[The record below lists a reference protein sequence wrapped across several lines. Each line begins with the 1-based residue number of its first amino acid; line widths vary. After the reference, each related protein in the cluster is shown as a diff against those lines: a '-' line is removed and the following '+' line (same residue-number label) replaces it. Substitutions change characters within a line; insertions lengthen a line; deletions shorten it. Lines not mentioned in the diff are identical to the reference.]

1 MARIWIALQILKLKN
16 KILSPIQFGLFIKN
30 KKQMKKIILSVALLV
45 SMATFAQKDELKNLK
60 KLYAKDALTT
70 EEFNQFKEILLRLEG
85 IATTEEDKTSVTFYK
100 AMSPL
105 LELSTFGQQ
114 PTPSQVAKVMNP
126 TTLKNLVQ
134 GLKSTL
140 DFEAKSG
147 KKVYTDD
154 IKETL
159 TWFTPMLQQS
169 AGMLNSMK
177 KFKEAGELFYSI
189 YQLDNT
195 DVANLENAAILAVQ
209 AGDLAQGDKL
219 YREIQSVGFS
229 GTGLK
234 KFQSTEL
241 EVAKILA
248 AISLESKNF
257 EQAKKDYAN
266 YIKLDPNDLE
276 AQINEANCYYHT
288 NDLTTYK
295 SKITSILDKNPNNAT
310 LQYNVGFL
318 MISDDAKIVDE
329 INANLK
335 DDKKYKELM
344 SKRKDMF
351 KAALPYFEKAYQLD
365 VNNPDTK
372 EILKLSYDILGMKD
386 KAATIK

>member
-1 MARIWIALQILKLKN
+1 M
-16 KILSPIQFGLFIKN
+16 
-30 KKQMKKIILSVALLV
+30 
-45 SMATFAQKDELKNLK
+45 
-60 KLYAKDALTT
+60 
-70 EEFNQFKEILLRLEG
+70 
-85 IATTEEDKTSVTFYK
+85 
-100 AMSPL
+100 
-105 LELSTFGQQ
+105 
-114 PTPSQVAKVMNP
+114 
-126 TTLKNLVQ
+126 VQ

-257 EQAKKDYAN
+257 EQAKRLC
-266 YIKLDPNDLE
+266 KL
-276 AQINEANCYYHT
+276 Y
-288 NDLTTYK
+288 
-295 SKITSILDKNPNNAT
+295 
-310 LQYNVGFL
+310 
-318 MISDDAKIVDE
+318 
-329 INANLK
+329 
-335 DDKKYKELM
+335 
-344 SKRKDMF
+344 
-351 KAALPYFEKAYQLD
+351 
-365 VNNPDTK
+365 
-372 EILKLSYDILGMKD
+372 
-386 KAATIK
+386 

>member
-1 MARIWIALQILKLKN
+1 VTECELVEIPQETFE
-16 KILSPIQFGLFIKN
+16 KIF
-30 KKQMKKIILSVALLV
+30 
-45 SMATFAQKDELKNLK
+45 AT
-60 KLYAKDALTT
+60 
-70 EEFNQFKEILLRLEG
+70 
-85 IATTEEDKTSVTFYK
+85 
-100 AMSPL
+100 
-105 LELSTFGQQ
+105 Q
-114 PTPSQVAKVMNP
+114 PK
-126 TTLKNLVQ
+126 
-134 GLKSTL
+134 
-140 DFEAKSG
+140 
-147 KKVYTDD
+147 
-154 IKETL
+154 
-159 TWFTPMLQQS
+159 W
-169 AGMLNSMK
+169 
-177 KFKEAGELFYSI
+177 
-189 YQLDNT
+189 
-195 DVANLENAAILAVQ
+195 LENV
-209 AGDLAQGDKL
+209 
-219 YREIQSVGFS
+219 SVF
-229 GTGLK
+229 
-234 KFQSTEL
+234 
-241 EVAKILA
+241 
-248 AISLESKNF
+248 F
-257 EQAKKDYAN
+257 EGMVV
-266 YIKLDPNDLE
+266 LDPNDLE

>member
-1 MARIWIALQILKLKN
+1 MGFF
-16 KILSPIQFGLFIKN
+16 KIKQ
-30 KKQMKKIILSVALLV
+30 QMKKIILSVALLV

-70 EEFNQFKEILLRLEG
+70 EEFNQFKGILLKLESV
-85 IATTEEDKTSVTFYK
+85 ATTEEDKTSVTFYK

-114 PTPSQVAKVMNP
+114 PTPAQVAKVMNP

-209 AGDLAQGDKL
+209 AGDYSQGDKL
-219 YREIQSVGFS
+219 YREIQKVGFS

-295 SKITSILDKNPNNAT
+295 NKITSILDKNPNNAA

-365 VNNPDTK
+365 VNNADTK